1 MDCLSPKYTYVFES
15 ARGKLDYRSS
25 FTGDMDKFCDKLMT
39 DVKKKRRANKKKL
52 SKTQTPMTPQPLSRA
67 KTSSKLSLS
76 SQKKRDF
83 STPPLSRDEML
94 DRLLTSV
101 NSSIYRLVRSK
112 VDVED
117 DYLRSALGSE
127 AVLNL
132 LERHLRDENIF
143 MVDEKE
149 E

>member
-1 MDCLSPKYTYVFES
+1 
-15 ARGKLDYRSS
+15 
-25 FTGDMDKFCDKLMT
+25 
-39 DVKKKRRANKKKL
+39 
-52 SKTQTPMTPQPLSRA
+52 
-67 KTSSKLSLS
+67 
-76 SQKKRDF
+76 
-83 STPPLSRDEML
+83 ML
-94 DRLLTSV
+94 DRLLSSV

-127 AVLNL
+127 GVLNL